1 MSKKLLL
8 LVNPYSGR
16 GISRTALG
24 DIVTQFAERDY
35 VVSVYLTKAR
45 GVSAFARENAA
56 SFDLLVCVG
65 GDGTLSDVVRGLMEV
80 ENPPPIGY
88 IPMGTANDMA
98 TTLALSKDINI
109 AVDTILEG
117 TPVEVDIGC
126 FGGDYFTYVAAFG
139 AFTGV
144 AYSTPQSAKRA
155 LGNLAYVFGGLADIV
170 SIKPQKTRVEYDDGV
185 IEDEFI
191 FGGVTNTTSVAG
203 LVRLNPSVVDLGDG
217 KFEVILVR
225 KPMKPRDFMELLTS
239 LATTTTYS
247 DNVRLIH
254 TSRVKF
260 TFEEPVAWTRDGE
273 NGGRHMELE
282 VENRARAV
290 RIIIAKN
297 ENEEQRYVI

>member
-1 MSKKLLL
+1 MSRKMLL

-45 GVSAFARENAA
+45 GVSAFARENVAG
-56 SFDLLVCVG
+56 FDLIVCVG
-65 GDGTLSDVVRGLMEV
+65 GDGTLSDVVRGLMDV
-80 ENPPPIGY
+80 KNPPPIGY

-98 TTLALSKDINI
+98 TTLALSKDINV

-117 TPVEVDIGC
+117 TPVEVDIGSY
-126 FGGDYFTYVAAFG
+126 GGDYFTYVAAFG

-170 SIKPQKTRVEYDDGV
+170 SIKPQKTRVEYDGGI

-225 KPMKPRDFMELLTS
+225 KPMKARDLMELLTS
-239 LATTTTYS
+239 IATTATYS

-273 NGGRHMELE
+273 NGGRHKELE
-282 VENRARAV
+282 IENRARAV
-290 RIIIAKN
+290 KIIIA
-297 ENEEQRYVI
+297 ENERREPLYVI